1 MPALIAHRLGA
12 AYGPD
17 SSAVALEGALA
28 AGVEGLETDVC
39 LTADGDLVCLHD
51 PLLSL
56 GTDLDGWAHERS
68 AAAIRAGRLIGD
80 DGEPSGEHPLTVDE
94 LLDAAPAD
102 VIVQLEVKAHADP
115 ALAERTARAVCERYR
130 RHPHRS
136 RIEVISFHTRACATA
151 ATHGFETRLVIWADY
166 APEALAAWA
175 VSHGVGGISVEHFLL
190 SERFARPLRFAGL
203 SVNTGTVNDAELL
216 ARVVERAAPEAVCT
230 DRPAELRAEATAM
243 TEELAAPTGPSA
255 AAEAR
260 PPATSA
266 ALLGAA
272 G

>member
-17 SSAVALEGALA
+17 SSAAALEGALA
-28 AGVEGLETDVC
+28 AGVDGLETDVC
-39 LTADGDLVCLHD
+39 LTADGDLMCLHD
-51 PLLSL
+51 PLLRL

-68 AAAIRAGRLIGD
+68 AAEIRAGRLVGD
-80 DGEPSGEHPLTVDE
+80 DGEPSDEHPLSVDE
-94 LLDAAPAD
+94 LLDATPAD
-102 VIVQLEVKAHADP
+102 VLVQLEVKAHADP

-130 RHPHRS
+130 GHPHRA
-136 RIEVISFHTRACATA
+136 RIEVISFHSRACAA
-151 ATHGFETRLVIWADY
+151 AAAHGFAARLVIWADY

-175 VSHGVGGISVEHFLL
+175 VRHRVGGISVEHFLL
-190 SERFARPLRFAGL
+190 SERFARALRFAGL

-216 ARVVERAAPEAVCT
+216 ARVVESAAPDAVCT
-230 DRPAELRAEATAM
+230 DRPAELRAEAAAMADEVTAP
-243 TEELAAPTGPSA
+243 AGASA

-260 PPATSA
+260 PPGTSA